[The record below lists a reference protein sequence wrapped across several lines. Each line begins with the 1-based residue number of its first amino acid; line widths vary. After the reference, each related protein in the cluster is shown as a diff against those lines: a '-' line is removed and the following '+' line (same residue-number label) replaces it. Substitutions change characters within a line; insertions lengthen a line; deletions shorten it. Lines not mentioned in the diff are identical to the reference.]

1 MQNLISTLS
10 PPPPKYHHHRPS
22 SSSSSSSSST
32 MSKPTLVFIPGLWEG
47 PTVFSD
53 VIHILQTQHNYPT
66 LVLPLIST
74 GTNGPTAKTYTD
86 DVASI
91 RSAVQDLVDNQGKEL
106 LLMMHSAGAFTGSD
120 AIKDLGLPFRTSHGL
135 AGGVRKL
142 VYLSGAL
149 LPEYSDHPPIPFIQT
164 TVFLST

>member
-1 MQNLISTLS
+1 
-10 PPPPKYHHHRPS
+10 
-22 SSSSSSSSST
+22 
-32 MSKPTLVFIPGLWEG
+32 MSKPTLVFIPGFWEG

-149 LPEYSDHPPIPFIQT
+149 LPEDSDHPPIPFIQT